1 MDIRNDRDSAV
12 PHRFV
17 DERGLLGFGVV
28 GGMLLFVVLTG
39 CAVWVLPFSVFG
51 QLCVVLHTVVGVI
64 AATALVVWQLSHWLE
79 ARKSPRTSRKICAY
93 VGFWLLAASV
103 VTGFIVSWQ
112 AVFGRYI
119 SHFWDL
125 LHLWTGVF
133 ALPFLA
139 YHVWPS
145 ARSLKTDSL
154 SREALP
160 PDYSRFRR
168 RTWKL
173 AAVVTVFL
181 FAVCAALTAYS
192 ARTQRAESGRQK
204 VGNSDF
210 QPSMV
215 DTETGRPIAAEVL
228 ASSDSCGTADCHA
241 SIYAEWKASA
251 HRWSAEDEFFQEVR
265 SVTIRV
271 KGVHETEKC
280 GVCHDPVSLLSGHK
294 NPQLGRASPG
304 YKEGDS
310 CVVCHAVRKVDE
322 RGIGSYVLRAPKPY
336 LFESATGRFGRIASH
351 FLIRSYPDQHN
362 RDYDLTLLRKP
373 ESCAPCHKEFDVLN
387 EQEGP
392 VQVETQYDDWK
403 HGKWN
408 TDPDP
413 ARRLY
418 CQQCH
423 MYLVATLHAQADP
436 YDLKTELGARHRN
449 HSFAAGNQYMPA
461 ALSVH
466 EAKAHLERVNEWLRG
481 ERAVPEIE
489 KTWPRGPIVELK
501 IAAPQSA
508 RASSQVNLKVTLT
521 NNKVGHGFPT
531 GPLNIARAWIE
542 VVVEDASGRTVFHSG
557 MLDAQNHIEAGSYIL
572 KPLAIDSSGRMVMK
586 PDLWHPVGP
595 QFRRAVLA
603 REPDTYDYSFKLPP
617 GTQGP
622 LLVKARLRYSK
633 ANQFFMDAVYADA
646 HRQARITRS
655 VLSPSPYR
663 IATLTAALPGNKRH
677 DTHRGEPHHT
687 ARPVTGL
694 SFLMVLRSPLTK
706 GQGRPCASS
715 ATWAAR

>member
-51 QLCVVLHTVVGVI
+51 QLCIVLHTVVGVI
-64 AATALVVWQLSHWLE
+64 AAAALVVWQLSHWLE
-79 ARKSPRTSRKICAY
+79 ARKSPRTLRKICAY

-112 AVFGRYI
+112 ALFGRYMGRFAD
-119 SHFWDL
+119 S
-125 LHLWTGVF
+125 LHLWTGIF

-145 ARSLKTDSL
+145 ARSLLADSL
-154 SREALP
+154 SPEAPP

-168 RTWKL
+168 HTWKL
-173 AAVVTVFL
+173 VAVVTVLL
-181 FAVCAALTAYS
+181 FAVCAALTAYCAWVQQS
-192 ARTQRAESGRQK
+192 NGRRQN

-215 DTETGRPIAAEVL
+215 DTETGRPISVEVL
-228 ASSDSCGTADCHA
+228 ENSDSCGTSDCHA
-241 SIYAEWKASA
+241 SIYQEWEASA

-265 SVTIRV
+265 TVTTSV

-280 GVCHDPVSLLSGHK
+280 GACHDPVSLLSGHK
-294 NPQLGRASPG
+294 DPQLGRASPG
-304 YKEGDS
+304 HKEGDS

-322 RGIGSYVLRAPKPY
+322 RGIGSYVLGAPKPY
-336 LFESATGRFGRIASH
+336 LFESAAGRFARVANH
-351 FLIRSYPDQHN
+351 FLIRAYPDQHN

-387 EQEGP
+387 EHEGP
-392 VQVETQYDDWK
+392 VQVEAQYDDWK

-423 MYLVATLHAQADP
+423 MYLVATSHAQADP
-436 YDLKTELGARHRN
+436 HDLKTELGARHRN

-466 EAKAHLERVNEWLRG
+466 NANAHIEDVKEWLSG
-481 ERAVPEIE
+481 ERAVTEIE
-489 KTWPRGPIVELK
+489 KVWPRGPIVELK

-508 RASSQVNLKVTLT
+508 RTGADLALKVILS

-542 VVVEDASGRTVFHSG
+542 VVIEEGSGWTVFHSG
-557 MLDAQNHIEAGSYIL
+557 RLDSQNHIEAGSYIL
-572 KPLAIDSSGRMVMK
+572 KPLAMDTAGHMFMK

-603 REPDTYDYSFKLPP
+603 RESDTYEYSFKVPP

-633 ANQFFMDAVYADA
+633 ANQFFMDAVYAGA
-646 HRQARITRS
+646 HREAPITDLSSAQARIELQR
-655 VLSPSPYR
+655 
-663 IATLTAALPGNKRH
+663 
-677 DTHRGEPHHT
+677 
-687 ARPVTGL
+687 
-694 SFLMVLRSPLTK
+694 
-706 GQGRPCASS
+706 
-715 ATWAAR
+715 